1 LNIESVS
8 VPCISKVY
16 ELGEDVSSIIQ
27 IALAFIAVLVVP
39 GLAMSLAFFPRLN
52 QLEVTER
59 LAISI
64 GLSITILVTIGLL
77 MGYSQTLISLTG
89 GITTYTLLAS
99 LSSITIFFL
108 IIWGLRTAGFAIKD
122 RRTSDKPKKGA

>member
-1 LNIESVS
+1 M
-8 VPCISKVY
+8 
-16 ELGEDVSSIIQ
+16 SSIIQ

-89 GITTYTLLAS
+89 GITTYTLLAA

-122 RRTSDKPKKGA
+122 RRKSDKPKKGA

>member
-1 LNIESVS
+1 M
-8 VPCISKVY
+8 
-16 ELGEDVSSIIQ
+16 SSIIQ

-77 MGYSQTLISLTG
+77 MGYSQSLISLTG
-89 GITTYTLLAS
+89 GITAVSLLAV
-99 LSSITIFFL
+99 LTIVTIFFL
-108 IIWGLRTAGFAIKD
+108 IIWALRAASLAVKD
-122 RRTSDKPKKGA
+122 RRKVDKPRQGA

>member
-1 LNIESVS
+1 
-8 VPCISKVY
+8 
-16 ELGEDVSSIIQ
+16 VSSIIQ

-122 RRTSDKPKKGA
+122 GRTSLERLRGHVLIWLVFLDRKLRLCCDYA

>member
-1 LNIESVS
+1 M
-8 VPCISKVY
+8 
-16 ELGEDVSSIIQ
+16 SSIIQ

-39 GLAMSLAFFPRLN
+39 GFAMSLAFFPRLN

-77 MGYSQTLISLTG
+77 MGYSQSLISLTG
-89 GITTYTLLAS
+89 GITGVSLLVV
-99 LSSITIFFL
+99 LTVVTIFFL
-108 IIWGLRTAGFAIKD
+108 IIWALRAASLAVKD
-122 RRTSDKPKKGA
+122 RRKVNKPRQGA

>member
-1 LNIESVS
+1 M
-8 VPCISKVY
+8 
-16 ELGEDVSSIIQ
+16 SSIIQ

-39 GLAMSLAFFPRLN
+39 GFAMSLAFFPRLN

-77 MGYSQTLISLTG
+77 MGYSPTLINLTG
-89 GITTYTLLAS
+89 GITPYTLLAA
-99 LSSITIFFL
+99 LTFITIFFL
-108 IIWGLRTAGFAIKD
+108 IIWALRAARLAIKD
-122 RRTSDKPKKGA
+122 RREAVRPKKGA